1 MHFVKKMIKFIL
13 AVVVYYSGLLPLFA
27 FLKRVFLPYGDLVIL
42 MYHCILDSADKEKG
56 YSQPGLVVSQQVF
69 ERQISFLAR
78 NHNLLSLEQLI
89 GILKNNKPIPKR
101 TVVVTFDDGWRDNY
115 LYAYPILKKHRVP
128 ATIFL
133 STDFVDTHKMFW
145 FLQVKLLLAGGNLPL
160 ETLAGILKTVKEENK
175 TSLSAGSLNSL
186 NIDSIGGDAD
196 NFIEKMKH
204 LDFEVIQ
211 EIIDDMIT
219 EGGVLSDKWTKK
231 RWVLSWDEVAEMS
244 RNNVDFG
251 SHGQS
256 HRILTALSADEV
268 RQELVGSKKIIEEK
282 TGKKVDSFSYPNGDY
297 NSELKKLVQE
307 AGYRCAVAIKG
318 CEEKEKEPDL
328 FALRRI
334 GVHEDISTDLK
345 GKFSK
350 ALFAFNMNGWDNL
363 LKKYHKS

>member
-1 MHFVKKMIKFIL
+1 M
-13 AVVVYYSGLLPLFA
+13 
-27 FLKRVFLPYGDLVIL
+27 
-42 MYHCILDSADKEKG
+42 
-56 YSQPGLVVSQQVF
+56 
-69 ERQISFLAR
+69 
-78 NHNLLSLEQLI
+78 
-89 GILKNNKPIPKR
+89 
-101 TVVVTFDDGWRDNY
+101 
-115 LYAYPILKKHRVP
+115 
-128 ATIFL
+128 
-133 STDFVDTHKMFW
+133 
-145 FLQVKLLLAGGNLPL
+145 LLAGDNFSS
-160 ETLAGILKTVKEENK
+160 EKLAGILEKVKEENK
-175 TSLSAGSLNSL
+175 TSLPAQSLNSL
-186 NIDSIGGDAD
+186 DIDSIGGDAD

-211 EIIDDMIT
+211 EVIDDMIT
-219 EGGVLSDKWTKK
+219 EGGVLSNKWTKK
-231 RWVLSWDEVAEMS
+231 RWVLTWDEVVEMS

-282 TGKKVDSFSYPNGDY
+282 TGKKVHLFSYPNGDY

-307 AGYRCAVAIKG
+307 AGYRCAVTIKG

-350 ALFAFNMNGWDNL
+350 ALFVFNINGWNNF